1 MKKQISVLLVGVLL
15 VSLLAACAAPETAAP
30 VEEPTAAPVEPVEE
44 EPTAAPV
51 EEEPTAVPEP
61 TEVPAEPVTL
71 TFWHAYGSSRGELMD
86 ELVAEFNETHPNIT
100 VEAEY
105 GGNLWTMRD
114 KLLTAIAGGAGPDI
128 SQIDQFWSSE
138 LADSGGL
145 VKMEDLINADPDV
158 STDDLY
164 DKVWETATYNDE
176 IWSMPFSFSN
186 IALYYN
192 KALFREAGLDP
203 ESPPETWDEFAEMG
217 QQLTVDK
224 DGDGTPDQW
233 GIEFVLSANYGTVY
247 YWLAFLW
254 QNGGELFS
262 EDFTESRFNE
272 QPGVEA
278 LQFWVDLVHTYE
290 ALPLAPPEQ
299 GFPNSLIAMKFASTA
314 SLASYRGYLGDDL
327 GMAFMPKEKQYASGV
342 GGGNLAIFT
351 TTPDVDA
358 SWEFVK
364 WMTSEE
370 INLRW
375 SKASG
380 YMPLRP
386 GVVESEEYKAYLAE
400 EPFAQIILD
409 QMPYSVVRPNIPAYA
424 PASREIGLAVEE
436 VVFGN
441 LDPKTQLD
449 IAAEKVNEMLQQ

>member
-1 MKKQISVLLVGVLL
+1 MKKQISVLLIGVLL
-15 VSLLAACAAPETAAP
+15 LGLLAACAPDTPTTAPA
-30 VEEPTAAPVEPVEE
+30 
-44 EPTAAPV
+44 
-51 EEEPTAVPEP
+51 EEPTAVPEEPTAVPEEPTAVPEEP
-61 TEVPAEPVTL
+61 TEVPPEPVTL
-71 TFWHAYGSSRGELMD
+71 TFWHAYGGSRGELMD

-100 VEAEY
+100 VQAEY
-105 GGNLWTMRD
+105 GGSLWTMRD
-114 KLLTAIAGGAGPDI
+114 KLLTAIAGDAGPDV

-145 VKMEDLINADPDV
+145 IKVEDLIAADPDV
-158 STDDLY
+158 STADFY

-192 KALFREAGLDP
+192 KALFREAGLDT
-203 ESPPETWDEFAEMG
+203 ETPPTTWEEFAEMG

-224 DGDGTPDQW
+224 DGDGVPDQW
-233 GIEFVLSANYGTVY
+233 GIEFTLLANRGTVY

-254 QNGGELFS
+254 QNDGELFS
-262 EDFTESRFNE
+262 ADFTESKFNE

-290 ALPLAPPEQ
+290 VLPLAPPED
-299 GFPNSLIAMKFASTA
+299 GFANSLVAMKFASTA
-314 SLASYRGYLGDDL
+314 SLASYRGYLGDEL
-327 GMAFMPKEKQYASGV
+327 GMAFMPQGKQYATGV

-375 SKASG
+375 SQASG

-386 GVVESEEYKAYLAE
+386 GVVESDEYKAYLTE
-400 EPFAQIILD
+400 EPFAQVILD
-409 QMPYSVVRPNIPAYA
+409 QMPYGVVRPNIPAYA

-441 LDPKTQLD
+441 LDPQTQLD